1 MELQEMPSVSGAK
14 EEDLEASKAQQEVK
28 GDDKENLDKKTPELK
43 GMQTLKKKYINITW
57 YSIFLTGLTFK
68 NGKK

>member
-14 EEDLEASKAQQEVK
+14 GEDLEASKAQQEVK

-43 GMQTLKKKYINITW
+43 GMQTLKKKI
-57 YSIFLTGLTFK
+57 
-68 NGKK
+68 

>member
-1 MELQEMPSVSGAK
+1 MELEEMPSVSGAK
-14 EEDLEASKAQQEVK
+14 GEDLEASKELQEVK
-28 GDDKENLDKKTPELK
+28 GDDKENLDKKTKGLK
-43 GMQTLKKKYINITW
+43 GMQTLKKYINITW

>member
-1 MELQEMPSVSGAK
+1 MELEEMPSVSGAK
-14 EEDLEASKAQQEVK
+14 GEDLEASKALQDVK
-28 GDDKENLDKKTPELK
+28 GDDKENLDKKTQGLK
-43 GMQTLKKKYINITW
+43 GMQTLKKDINITW

>member
-43 GMQTLKKKYINITW
+43 GMQTLKKKKYKYYLVFN
-57 YSIFLTGLTFK
+57 FLDRF
-68 NGKK
+68 NF